1 MPTTTAMTNL
11 LESALINL
19 VLNGTA
25 NPYTRVTHIG
35 ILSAAGSDSGQTE
48 MSSSTR
54 ASIAFGSSSSGSAVT
69 NTGAITFTNS
79 GWGSTSV
86 YGVGFYTTDGVVG
99 GGGGGLGTCLLYG
112 NFDSVVTVAAG
123 QSLQFNINGIT
134 ISMD

>member
-1 MPTTTAMTNL
+1 MPTTTAMTNA

-19 VLNGTA
+19 VLNGTT
-25 NPYTRVTHIG
+25 NPYSRVTHIG
-35 ILSAAGSDSGQTE
+35 ILSAAGSDSSQTE
-48 MSSSTR
+48 MSGSGTR
-54 ASIAFGSSSSGSAVT
+54 PAVAFGASSGGSAVT

-86 YGVGFYTTDGVVG
+86 YGVGFYTNDGVSSP
-99 GGGGGLGTCLLYG
+99 GTCLLYG

-123 QSLQFNINGIT
+123 QSLQFNIAGIT

>member
-1 MPTTTAMTNL
+1 MPTTTAMTNT

-19 VLNGTA
+19 VLNGTS
-25 NPYTRVTHIG
+25 YTAGQVTHIG
-35 ILSAAGSDSGQTE
+35 ILSAAGSDSSQTE
-48 MSSSTR
+48 MSGSGTR
-54 ASIAFGSSSSGSAVT
+54 PSIAFGASTSGGAVK

-86 YGVGFYTTDGVVG
+86 YGVGFYTTNGTSGGVGV
-99 GGGGGLGTCLLYG
+99 CLLYG

-123 QSLQFNINGIT
+123 QSLQFNIDGIT

>member
-1 MPTTTAMTNL
+1 MPTTTAMTNT

-19 VLNGTA
+19 ILNGTS
-25 NPYTRVTHIG
+25 YTAGQVTYVG
-35 ILSAAGSDSGQTE
+35 ILSATGSDSTQTE
-48 MSSSTR
+48 MSGSSR
-54 ASIAFGSSSSGSAVT
+54 QAIAFGASTSGSAVT

-86 YGVGFYTTDGVVG
+86 YGVGFYTTNGVSGGVG
-99 GGGGGLGTCLLYG
+99 VCLLYG

-123 QSLQFNINGIT
+123 QSLQFNIGGIT

>member
-1 MPTTTAMTNL
+1 MPTTTAMTNSC
-11 LESALINL
+11 ESALINY

-25 NPYTRVTHIG
+25 NPHGRVTHIG

-48 MSSSTR
+48 MSGSTR
-54 ASIAFGSSSSGSAVT
+54 ASIAFGSSSGGGAVK

-86 YGVGFYTTDGVVG
+86 YGVGFYNQASAGAGD
-99 GGGGGLGTCLLYG
+99 TCLLYG

-123 QSLQFNINGIT
+123 QSLQFNIGGIT

>member
-1 MPTTTAMTNL
+1 MPTTTAMTNA

-48 MSSSTR
+48 MSGSTR
-54 ASIAFGSSSSGSAVT
+54 ASIAFGSSSGGGAVT

-86 YGVGFYTTDGVVG
+86 YGVGFYTNDGVG
-99 GGGGGLGTCLLYG
+99 SAGTCLLYG
-112 NFDSVVTVAAG
+112 NFDSVVTVASA
-123 QSLQFNINGIT
+123 QSLQFNIAGIT

>member
-1 MPTTTAMTNL
+1 MPTTTAMTNN

-35 ILSAAGSDSGQTE
+35 ILSAAGSDSSQTE
-48 MSSSTR
+48 MSGSTR
-54 ASIAFGSSSSGSAVT
+54 ASIAFGSSSGGGAVK

-86 YGVGFYTTDGVVG
+86 YGVGFYTTDNSVSA
-99 GGGGGLGTCLLYG
+99 GTCLLYG

-123 QSLQFNINGIT
+123 QSLQFNIGGIT

>member
-1 MPTTTAMTNL
+1 MPTTTAMTNT

-19 VLNGTA
+19 VLNGTGYSA
-25 NPYTRVTHIG
+25 GQVTHIG
-35 ILSAAGSDSGQTE
+35 ILSAAGSDSSQTE

-54 ASIAFGSSSSGSAVT
+54 QPIAFGSSSGGGAVK

-86 YGVGFYTTDGVVG
+86 YGVGFYTTNGSSGGAGV
-99 GGGGGLGTCLLYG
+99 CLLYG

-123 QSLQFNINGIT
+123 QSLQFNIGGIT

>member
-1 MPTTTAMTNL
+1 MPTTTAMTNT

-19 VLNGTA
+19 VLNGITYTA
-25 NPYTRVTHIG
+25 NQVTYIG
-35 ILSAAGSDSGQTE
+35 ILSAAGSDSTQTE
-48 MSSSTR
+48 MSGSSR
-54 ASIAFGSSSSGSAVT
+54 QAIAFGSSTSGSAVT

-86 YGVGFYTTDGVVG
+86 YGVGFYTASSAGN
-99 GGGGGLGTCLLYG
+99 CLLYG

-123 QSLQFNINGIT
+123 QSLQFNIAGIT

>member
-1 MPTTTAMTNL
+1 MPTTTAMTNT

-19 VLNGTA
+19 ILNGTS
-25 NPYTRVTHIG
+25 YTAGQVTYVG

-48 MSSSTR
+48 MSGSTR
-54 ASIAFGSSSSGSAVT
+54 ASIAFGSSSGGGAVK

-86 YGVGFYTTDGVVG
+86 YGVGFYNQASAGAGD
-99 GGGGGLGTCLLYG
+99 TCLLYG

-123 QSLQFNINGIT
+123 QSLQFNIDVIT

>member
-1 MPTTTAMTNL
+1 MPTTTAMTNA

-25 NPYTRVTHIG
+25 NPYSRVTHIG
-35 ILSAAGSDSGQTE
+35 ILSAAGSDSSQTE
-48 MSSSTR
+48 MSGSGTR
-54 ASIAFGSSSSGSAVT
+54 PAVAFGASSGGSAVT

-86 YGVGFYTTDGVVG
+86 YGVGFYTAASA
-99 GGGGGLGTCLLYG
+99 GTCLLYG
-112 NFDSVVTVAAG
+112 NFDSVVTVTSG
-123 QSLQFNINGIT
+123 QSLQFNIAGIT